1 MLHLVNQLTYSS
13 QDWDIMQ
20 RAHTKASELL
30 GRCPSTHE
38 NANRLART
46 VMNLFNRGLRDAE
59 VLAWIAANQ
68 ETAVTNI
75 ALVRRNRIA
84 S

>member
-13 QDWDIMQ
+13 HDWDVMQ
-20 RAHTKASELL
+20 CAHAKASELL

-46 VMNLFNRGLRDAE
+46 VMKLFDRGLRDAE
-59 VLAWIAANQ
+59 VLAWIAANE
-68 ETAVTNI
+68 ETVASNI
-75 ALVRRNRIA
+75 ARERRNRIA

>member
-1 MLHLVNQLTYSS
+1 
-13 QDWDIMQ
+13 MQ
-20 RAHTKASELL
+20 RAHAKASELL

-46 VMNLFNRGLRDAE
+46 VMKLFDKGVRDAE
-59 VLAWIAANQ
+59 VLAWIATNQ
-68 ETAVTNI
+68 ETVVSNI
-75 ALVRRNRIA
+75 TLERRNSTA